1 MLPSRI
7 SNKLMILSILLA
19 MASACVGRESS
30 SAPTQAESAQTPS
43 GFAAQNHAVRYTADF
58 AWRVPF
64 TEDLSAAGVNAV
76 TLSACPAGVRGDQP
90 EYWVYISG
98 KGEGEAVKVQGGT
111 CKGDGRPGTLSFT
124 TTRQHP
130 AGNSI
135 GSASDGLQEA
145 SIAAAFKPSNPSAP
159 VQSGRVMVSPGTELK
174 LYARVSIRAAYQVVD
189 FSGSVFECYMTDTC
203 IFVGDPKNSGQ
214 FNNVTLV
221 NPRGRPMVAGNT
233 KPMIETNAQTTRI
246 INLSARAAGNNG
258 TFGAYVQVDDDQAF
272 LLDGLDNTSRGV
284 RCDTDFCGAYVTAPG
299 PFNVWSAVGW
309 LKNLNISPQ
318 CHGNGVDWQSG
329 NTLRISDSVIQGFQQ
344 YGVRTGVR
352 RGGYG
357 GTELDNVYME
367 AGTCGRQMGAAGV
380 IANGRTLTIRSDRN
394 PQGQS
399 PQFQNLGSTYYHY
412 FVVASHPKLGDS
424 MPLAAGW
431 AKTDQKTPVNVIWPV
446 IRGVQSGGRYKLLRM
461 VWDEK
466 SDKPAPMGTGNWL
479 IATIDPSGCEPLR
492 CTFKDTHGE
501 GHTYTTVNMLGG
513 PTPYYPALDFWPGTI
528 VLGGTDGANIGSPA
542 QLFIDNAPHD
552 GIVSVARYADGPT
565 IYALSCTGLPSFGYG
580 PTLYPAMEC
589 MDSGYSNWPL
599 KRGLLFQ
606 SKNVNDGGAFTN
618 RKGRLNF
625 LTLGTGPS
633 PLVTWEDSS
642 PIKTIGDVWHRP
654 AAESADSDTGMYAP
668 GIQYSRAKT
677 EIRNYVGK
685 LPDASPQESL
695 TATVKT
701 FSVPVST
708 PKIEGIKDKSVVA
721 NLNADMVDGVRLKKF
736 AGGKC
741 LESSS
746 DGSGIT
752 ESPGH
757 CGGAPDPLKVEQF
770 TYTFFDPHNVLTTAQ
785 LVPSIYVNLAA
796 PLHIM
801 EVYCEIDSGEASI
814 NLQKDDGTT
823 KAPVLLKDLPC
834 STRGAISKSTVKGSD
849 LVTVGQKLDHVTVK
863 AAGNLH
869 RMNVVV
875 KYTVD

>member
-1 MLPSRI
+1 MLPSCI
-7 SNKLMILSILLA
+7 SNRLMMLSVLLV
-19 MASACVGRESS
+19 MANACVGRESS
-30 SAPTQAESAQTPS
+30 SAPAQAESAQTQS
-43 GFAAQNHAVRYTADF
+43 VSTEQNHAIRYTSDF
-58 AWRVPF
+58 AWRVRF
-64 TEDLSAAGVNAV
+64 TEDLSAPGAKAV
-76 TLSACPAGVRGDQP
+76 TLPACPAGVHGDQS

-98 KGEGEAVKVQGGT
+98 KGEAEAVKVQGGT
-111 CKGDGRPGTLSFT
+111 CKGDGRPGTLT
-124 TTRQHP
+124 VMTTRPHP
-130 AGNSI
+130 AGDSI

-145 SIAAAFKPSNPSAP
+145 SIAAAFKPSNPTIPA
-159 VQSGRVMVSPGTELK
+159 QSGRVMVSPGTELK
-174 LYARVSIRAAYQVVD
+174 LYAKVSIRAAYQVVD

-203 IFVGDPKNSGQ
+203 IFVGDPKSSTQ

-221 NPRGRPMVAGNT
+221 NPRGRPMVPGNT
-233 KPMIETNAQTTRI
+233 KPMIEANAQTTRI
-246 INLSARAAGNNG
+246 INVSTRVAGNNG
-258 TFGAYVQVDDDQAF
+258 TFGAFVQVDDDQAF
-272 LLDGLDNTSRGV
+272 LLDGLDNARGV
-284 RCDTDFCGAYVTAPG
+284 RCDADFCGAYVTAPG
-299 PFNVWSAVGW
+299 PFNTWSAVGW

-367 AGTCGRQMGAAGV
+367 AGACGRQMGAAGV
-380 IANGRTLTIRSDRN
+380 IANGGQLTIHSDRN

-412 FVVASHPKLGDS
+412 FVVASHPKFGDS

-431 AKTDQKTPVNVIWPV
+431 AKTDQKTPINVIWPV
-446 IRGVQSGGRYKLLRM
+446 IRGLQSGGRYKLLRM

-466 SDKPAPMGTGNWL
+466 SDKPAPMGSGDWL
-479 IATIDPSGCEPLR
+479 IATIDPSSCEPLR
-492 CTFKDTHGE
+492 CTFKDTHRE
-501 GHTYTTVNMLGG
+501 GTSYTTVNMLSG
-513 PTPYYPALDFWPGTI
+513 PPPYYPSLDFWPGTI
-528 VLGGTDGANIGSPA
+528 VLGGTDLAIIGSPA
-542 QLFIDNAPHD
+542 RLFIDNVPRD
-552 GIVSVARYADGPT
+552 GIVSVARYTDGPT
-565 IYALSCTGLPSFGYG
+565 IWALGCQGLPSFGYG
-580 PTLYPAMEC
+580 PSLNPAMEC
-589 MDSGYSNWPL
+589 MDSGWSHWPL

-606 SKNVNDGGAFTN
+606 SKNINDAGRFTN

-633 PLVTWEDSS
+633 PLITWEDSS
-642 PIKTIGDVWHRP
+642 PLKTIGDVLHRP
-654 AAESADSDTGMYAP
+654 AAETTDSDTGMYAS

-677 EIRNYVGK
+677 EIRNYIGK
-685 LPDASPQESL
+685 LPDATPQESL

-708 PKIEGIKDKSVVA
+708 PQIEGIKDKSVVA

-736 AGGKC
+736 VGGKC

-757 CGGAPDPLKVEQF
+757 CGVGADPPKVEQF
-770 TYTFFDPHNVLTTAQ
+770 TYTFFDPRNVLTTAQ

-801 EVYCEIDSGEASI
+801 EVYCEIDGGEASI

-823 KAPVLLKDLPC
+823 RAPVLLQNLPC

-849 LVTVGQKLDHVTVK
+849 LVAVGQKLDHVTVR
-863 AAGNLH
+863 AVGNLH

-875 KYTVD
+875 MYTVN